1 MSAAPLRNDST
12 SWIYRQLVNNQ
23 NDAVGAFAYSLYKQE
38 KIAFIEAIQAAQ
50 QRAPTPDEL
59 QTFQTLACTQPRID
73 AYIRHAERL
82 ASELLDVSLKKR
94 EEDIEQEVRENVLSQ
109 KIDAISDELKASR
122 SCKQRF
128 AHVAASLLVSIA
140 AILLIGALLIG
151 YQTISRINTLFEP
164 AFPAPPSTE
173 LPSSPD

>member
-1 MSAAPLRNDST
+1 MSAASLRNNST

-59 QTFQTLACTQPRID
+59 QTFQMLACTQPRID
-73 AYIRHAERL
+73 AYLMHAERL
-82 ASELLDVSLKKR
+82 TSDLLDVSLKKR
-94 EEDIEQEVRENVLSQ
+94 VEDIEAEIRESVLSQ
-109 KIDAISDELKASR
+109 KIDAISDELKANR
-122 SCKQRF
+122 SGKQRF
-128 AHVAASLLVSIA
+128 AHIAASLLVSIA
-140 AILLIGALLIG
+140 AILLIGALLLG

-164 AFPAPPSTE
+164 AFPAPPTAE
-173 LPSSPD
+173 LPSSSD